1 MELKVGE
8 SVRFEC
14 NARSS
19 NPQAQPRLTVTWA
32 KEGRQSFGVGQS
44 RDPRIQVQGGDPRRP
59 TFLVVSFVM
68 YKNFGSTF
76 FTKKIRVEI
85 YFCILHYS

>member
-1 MELKVGE
+1 MLLTLKVGE

-14 NARSS
+14 NAQSS
-19 NPQAQPRLTVTWA
+19 NPQAQQRLTVTWA
-32 KEGRQSFGVGQS
+32 KEGGQSFGVGQS

-68 YKNFGSTF
+68 F
-76 FTKKIRVEI
+76 
-85 YFCILHYS
+85 